1 MASAKR
7 IRNILKKNGENPNG
21 VQTALLRENAE
32 QALWQSW
39 QNIAPRFA
47 GAQAAGDYGAALQT
61 LGELAEPLD
70 GFFTDVMVMS
80 EDEALKNN
88 RLALLTTLQQ
98 AFDQLADLSLL
109 SE

>member
-1 MASAKR
+1 
-7 IRNILKKNGENPNG
+7 
-21 VQTALLRENAE
+21 
-32 QALWQSW
+32 
-39 QNIAPRFA
+39 
-47 GAQAAGDYGAALQT
+47 
-61 LGELAEPLD
+61 
-70 GFFTDVMVMS
+70 MVMS